1 MTILWKIEDERG
13 NALLGFKSEEEC
25 KKALPRMRP
34 NRKWRIWPYIP
45 IDEKNDLKTNN

>member
-13 NALLGFKSEEEC
+13 NALLDFKSEDE
-25 KKALPRMRP
+25 AIQTLPFMRP

-45 IDEKNDLKTNN
+45 IDGEND